1 MTAQP
6 AGSPAGRHGATTA
19 LVRRRVVVE
28 GVVQGVGFRPYVYR
42 LARELRLAGAVG
54 NDSTSVVIDVDGTDG
69 DVEEFLRRLAPQ
81 APPLAR
87 VDRITVTEQPA
98 GAWPDPG
105 MTGGRVGGGVG
116 GGFRIAASTVTAGA
130 RTLLPPDT
138 AVCADC
144 LRELFDP
151 ADRRHRH
158 PFITCTNCG
167 PRFTIAAS
175 LPYDRAATT
184 MAGFAM
190 CARCAA
196 QYADPADRRFHAE
209 PIACPDCGPQLWFAP
224 AGQSGTGPD
233 GPDGRVRG
241 TDAALAAAQR
251 ALADGAVVAVKGLGG
266 YHLACAADDEAAV
279 ARLRA
284 RKGRPERPFAV
295 MARDLTAARSV
306 ARLTTA
312 AADLLRS
319 PSAPIV
325 LARRRDAGALAAG
338 VAPGSPLIG
347 VLLPYTPVHHL
358 LFAAVPG
365 GGAAPVPALLVLTSA
380 NLAGEPICFD
390 DTEAVARLGGLA
402 DAFLT
407 HDRPILAPCDDSV
420 VRCDGDEVIP
430 LRRSRGYVP
439 LVVELPGPV
448 TPVLAVGGETRN
460 ACCVTAGDRAIMS
473 QHLGDVGSLAGL
485 AALDRAG
492 ARLADLHGVEPRRFA
507 ADPHPGY
514 ASRAWAVRTA
524 AASRAREPS
533 DDAGL
538 VLVQHHHAH
547 TVALLAEHGRL
558 GERILGIAFDGTGH
572 GPDGTVWGGEGL
584 LVGPDVAAVARVAH
598 LRPVPLPGGDAG
610 VRNPCRVALAH
621 LAAAGLPWSGWLAP
635 VRECGE
641 EELRVLRAALD
652 RGLACTPSS
661 SMGRLFDAVAA
672 LLDVRQR
679 TTYEAQAALELE
691 GLAAD
696 TLHSDLPTAHRPAA
710 PAPAAAAAGRL
721 AFGLADGVLDP
732 APLLAGIVAGLR
744 AGIAPGLLAGA
755 FHLAVAEAVAA
766 VATAV
771 RHRHG
776 VGLVGLTGGVFAN
789 TTLLRAC
796 RDRLESRGFEVL
808 VHHVVPPGDG
818 GLALGQAVVAALGG
832 TTTGVTTT
840 GCGVPAPPID
850 EKGP

>member
-1 MTAQP
+1 MRAHP
-6 AGSPAGRHGATTA
+6 AGSPGAGPGLTTA
-19 LVRRRVVVE
+19 PVRRRILVE

-42 LARELRLAGAVG
+42 LARELRLTGAVG
-54 NDSTSVVIDVDGTDG
+54 NDSASVVIDVDGAAG
-69 DVEEFLRRLAPQ
+69 DIDEFLRRLTPQ

-87 VDRITVTEQPA
+87 VERITVAEPPVD
-98 GAWPDPG
+98 AWPDPG
-105 MTGGRVGGGVG
+105 IATGA
-116 GGFRIAASTVTAGA
+116 GFRIAASTNTAGP

-167 PRFTIAAS
+167 PRFTIATS

-184 MAGFAM
+184 MAEFPM

-196 QYADPADRRFHAE
+196 QYADPTDRRFHAE
-209 PIACPDCGPQLWFAP
+209 PIACPDCGPQLWFTP
-224 AGQSGTGPD
+224 AGRPGTALDGPD

-241 TDAALAAAQR
+241 TDSALAAAQR
-251 ALADGAVVAVKGLGG
+251 ALAGGAVVAVKGLGG
-266 YHLACAADDEAAV
+266 FHLACAADDEAAL
-279 ARLRA
+279 ARLRT

-295 MARDLTAARSV
+295 MARDLAAARSI
-306 ARLTTA
+306 ARLTA
-312 AADLLRS
+312 AEAALLRS
-319 PSAPIV
+319 PAAPIV
-325 LARRRDAGALAAG
+325 LARRAGAGPIGAG

-358 LFAAVPG
+358 LFAAVA
-365 GGAAPVPALLVLTSA
+365 GGAAVPALLVMTSA

-390 DTEAVARLGGLA
+390 DAEAADRLSGLA

-439 LVVELPGPV
+439 LAVDLRRPV
-448 TPVLAVGGETRN
+448 APVLAVGGEIKN

-492 ARLADLHGVEPRRFA
+492 ARLAHLHGVEPRTFA

-514 ASRAWAVRTA
+514 ASRAHAARA
-524 AASRAREPS
+524 AAAARASDPS
-533 DDAGL
+533 GGAGL

-547 TVALLAEHGRL
+547 IAALLAEHGRL
-558 GERILGIAFDGTGH
+558 GERILGFAFDGTGH

-584 LVGPDVAAVARVAH
+584 LVGPDIAAVTRVAQ

-621 LAAAGLPWSGWLAP
+621 LAAAGLDWSAWLAP
-635 VRECGE
+635 VRACGAQ
-641 EELRVLRAALD
+641 ELRVLRAALE
-652 RGLACTPSS
+652 RGVACAPSS

-679 TTYEAQAALELE
+679 TTYEAQAAIELE

-696 TLHSDLPTAHRPAA
+696 TFPAGTPTA
-710 PAPAAAAAGRL
+710 GTL
-721 AFGLADGVLDP
+721 AFGLADGVLEP
-732 APLLAGIVAGLR
+732 APVLAGIVAGLA
-744 AGIAPGLLAGA
+744 AGIAPGVLAGA
-755 FHLAVAEAVAA
+755 FHLAVADAVAA

-771 RHRHG
+771 RGRHG
-776 VGLVGLTGGVFAN
+776 VGLVGLTGGVLAN
-789 TTLLRAC
+789 ATLLRAC

-832 TTTGVTTT
+832 TTTGGTTT
-840 GCGVPAPPID
+840 GGTTTGGVPAPPSE